1 MGWMYLAS
9 IVKVIA
15 HVQCVGIEACHGI
28 LDGIIMLIAQMSCF
42 CSFCLLVFAA
52 NWGCLLMHEEFQDAF
67 AGKPQRLGSQNIWL
81 QGPHHTIHLHR
92 EGEENFSTLV
102 ERQKRLCE
110 AEKGKLVR
118 HDISLY
124 WSTLEICK

>member
-1 MGWMYLAS
+1 
-9 IVKVIA
+9 
-15 HVQCVGIEACHGI
+15 
-28 LDGIIMLIAQMSCF
+28 MLIAQMSCF

-102 ERQKRLCE
+102 ERQKRSHDCVRLR
-110 AEKGKLVR
+110 KGSWFVMIYPYIGLHLKFANSAPVLQDA
-118 HDISLY
+118 DIPGSHRQ
-124 WSTLEICK
+124 TIGQVAPTV

>member
-1 MGWMYLAS
+1 
-9 IVKVIA
+9 
-15 HVQCVGIEACHGI
+15 
-28 LDGIIMLIAQMSCF
+28 MLIAQMSCF